1 MHIYIYTYTYTK
13 HSGSVSRLSSLS
25 GVCVLCVYVVCVR
38 VCVCMCTCVICV
50 PPASE
55 SRVRIYIY
63 VYTIYIHTYAYT
75 NMCTYVETPQVRV
88 VAGKVRLRFETH
100 RVWSTMKRKRGC
112 VSVCCG
118 MRGRLQKKSSNRHLQ
133 DWSLLPRRRQVY
145 S

>member
-1 MHIYIYTYTYTK
+1 MHIYIYIHIPTQNTPVVFRA
-13 HSGSVSRLSSLS
+13 SPLSL
-25 GVCVLCVYVVCVR
+25 GCVCVYVHVCVY
-38 VCVCMCTCVICV
+38 VCHRL
-50 PPASE
+50 P
-55 SRVRIYIY
+55 SRACAYIYIY
-63 VYTIYIHTYAYT
+63 TCTLYIHIYICIHKHVYIRRD
-75 NMCTYVETPQVRV
+75 TPQVRV